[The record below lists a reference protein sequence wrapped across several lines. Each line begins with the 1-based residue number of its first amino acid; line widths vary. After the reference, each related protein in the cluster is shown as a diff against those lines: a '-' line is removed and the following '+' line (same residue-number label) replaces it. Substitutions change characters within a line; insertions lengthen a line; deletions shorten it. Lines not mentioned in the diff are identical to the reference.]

1 MSYRLLNIGFF
12 LKFFNYLHI
21 KNKSF
26 IFFIGFLLFGTLSFI
41 TYHPTNLSEPNLL
54 DKEIVLLN
62 NPLKLNSTQQDS
74 FSDITNST
82 HLNNK
87 FALIVGTYTQEFNAQ
102 LFKEEMN
109 RRGFKDCSIIYN
121 QNPSKY
127 WVALKIYNKKVDANF
142 DRERFL
148 LDGWIKKM

>member
-12 LKFFNYLHI
+12 LKFFNYLQI
-21 KNKSF
+21 KKKSF
-26 IFFIGFLLFGTLSFI
+26 IFLIGFLLFGTLSFI
-41 TYHPTNLSEPNLL
+41 TYNPTKLSEPNLL

-74 FSDITNST
+74 FSDITNSI

-87 FALIVGTYTQEFNAQ
+87 FALIVGTYTQELNAQ
-102 LFKEEMN
+102 LFKQEMN

-121 QNPSKY
+121 QNPLKY
-127 WVALKIYNKKVDANF
+127 WVVLKIYNKKIDAYF

>member
-1 MSYRLLNIGFF
+1 MSYRLLYIGFF
-12 LKFFNYLHI
+12 LKFFNYLQI
-21 KNKSF
+21 KKKSF
-26 IFFIGFLLFGTLSFI
+26 IFLIGFLLFGTLSFI
-41 TYHPTNLSEPNLL
+41 TYNPTKLSEPNIL

-62 NPLKLNSTQQDS
+62 NPLKLNSTQPDS
-74 FSDITNST
+74 FSDITNSI

-87 FALIVGTYTQEFNAQ
+87 FALIVGTYTQELNAQ

-121 QNPSKY
+121 QNPLKY
-127 WVALKIYNKKVDANF
+127 WVVLKIYNKKIDAYF